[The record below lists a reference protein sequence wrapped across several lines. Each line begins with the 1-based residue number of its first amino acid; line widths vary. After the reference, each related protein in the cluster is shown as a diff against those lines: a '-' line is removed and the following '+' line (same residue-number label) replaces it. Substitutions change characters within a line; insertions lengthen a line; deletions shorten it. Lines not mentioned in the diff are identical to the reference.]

1 MSKETYLRFLR
12 AYLTNRLPV
21 GEVEDIMNYYTEYFE
36 DAGESREGA
45 VMAELGSPE
54 RLAQQILG
62 ERREEGLSSV
72 AEPEYSYDQE
82 YAEPG
87 YAPARRGG
95 MSKWVFTLLLVVAAI
110 FAGPSLLAVVFGL
123 GLSGLLCVFIGLRI
137 TIGGIRGMSLAGML
151 FQSGGGL
158 ITAAVG
164 ILLLLG
170 AVLAAWLTVRL
181 IQWFRDTYVE
191 RSAEYE
197 EGN

>member
-1 MSKETYLRFLR
+1 MNKETYLRFLR
-12 AYLTNRLPV
+12 AYLANRLPA
-21 GEVEDIMNYYTEYFE
+21 GEVEDIMNYYTEYFA
-36 DAGESREGA
+36 DAGEGRERD

-72 AEPEYSYDQE
+72 AEPERSYSQE

-87 YAPARRGG
+87 YAPAVRGG
-95 MSKWVFTLLLVVAAI
+95 IPKWAFTLLLIIAAI
-110 FAGPSLLAVVFGL
+110 FAGPPLLAVVFGL
-123 GLSGLLCVFIGLRI
+123 GLAGLLCIFIGLRI
-137 TIGGIRGMSLAGML
+137 AIGGIRGMSLAGIL

-158 ITAAVG
+158 IAAAVG
-164 ILLLLG
+164 ILLVLG

-181 IQWFRDTYVE
+181 IRWFRDTCVE

-197 EGN
+197 EGY